1 MKCLISLMVIIAL
14 TGCIQSNDYSDI
26 PHLEFQGFSKTTMI
40 QGSNQQDSTIMN
52 LFFTDGDGDFG
63 SQSNSNEAN
72 IFIKDLRTNE
82 IFRTYKAPI
91 VPTGGAAK
99 GISGTIKVKIYT
111 TCCFYA
117 PSSGIPPCEPTDI
130 FPTNVLPLEV
140 YIVDRSGN
148 VSNTVRTTD
157 ILLECNR

>member
-63 SQSNSNEAN
+63 SQSNSYEAN
-72 IFIKDLRTNE
+72 IFIKDL
-82 IFRTYKAPI
+82 
-91 VPTGGAAK
+91 
-99 GISGTIKVKIYT
+99 
-111 TCCFYA
+111 
-117 PSSGIPPCEPTDI
+117 
-130 FPTNVLPLEV
+130 
-140 YIVDRSGN
+140 
-148 VSNTVRTTD
+148 
-157 ILLECNR
+157 